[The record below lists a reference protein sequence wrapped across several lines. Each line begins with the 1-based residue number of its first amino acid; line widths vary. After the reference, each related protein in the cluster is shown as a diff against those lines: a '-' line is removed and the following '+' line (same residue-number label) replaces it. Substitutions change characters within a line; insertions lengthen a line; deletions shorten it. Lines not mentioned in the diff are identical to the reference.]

1 MTVID
6 ATFNQLTTNK
16 EKALITYICGG
27 DPDIKTSIEIAK
39 IVEKYSDVIELGIPF
54 SDPIADGPTI
64 QKATERA
71 LLAGTKPKEVLELAS
86 NLKKPVVIMTYY
98 NIIYKYGIRKF
109 CEDAKRNNVR
119 GIIIPDLPPEEA
131 KDILSYADGLDS
143 IFLISP
149 SSTDERIK
157 LISEVSSG
165 FIYLVSLLGTTGE
178 REQLSKDAKQL
189 VARVKNFTNK
199 PLALGFGISK
209 SEHVRDALSYGA
221 DGVIVGSALVKRIEE
236 NLSDKNTMLRSV
248 ENFCKELRDALNGS
262 AKHL

>member
-1 MTVID
+1 MTLIYD
-6 ATFNQLTTNK
+6 MFKQLRANK

-39 IVEKYSDVIELGIPF
+39 VVEKYSDIIELGIPF

-71 LLAGTKPKEVLELAS
+71 LSAGTKPKDVLKIAS
-86 NLKKPVVIMTYY
+86 ALKKPVVIMTYY
-98 NIIYKYGIRKF
+98 NIIYKYGIEKF
-109 CEDAKRNNVR
+109 CKDARRNNVQ

-131 KDILSYADGLDS
+131 EDILSYANGLNL
-143 IFLISP
+143 IFLVSP
-149 SSTDERIK
+149 LSTDERIK
-157 LISEVSSG
+157 LISKISSG

-189 VARVKNFTNK
+189 ISQVKRFTNK
-199 PLALGFGISK
+199 PLALGFGISTPK
-209 SEHVRDALSYGA
+209 HVKAALSYGV
-221 DGVIVGSALVKRIEE
+221 DGVIVGSALIKHIEE
-236 NLSDKNTMLRSV
+236 NLSNKNAMLK
-248 ENFCKELRDALNGS
+248 EIEIFCKDLRGALNGP